1 MVYVQALWRSFALD
15 TNLNIKACTW
25 KAHLPSSFVFSVH
38 KHTFW
43 KGLRIRKGYF
53 LLCVLKNNFYTH
65 TKSTKMSSDIS
76 ELSSSILIH
85 FLICFIIETKQ
96 RLRIQHWTSM
106 KPEFTSAL
114 HHSCGSQHLWNSGVF
129 LLKTII
135 KEAKKEISIYTFLA
149 LLTDF
154 INHSRVYAAK

>member
-114 HHSCGSQHLWNSGVF
+114 HHSPCTWGSASEPLQNLADPS
-129 LLKTII
+129 IC
-135 KEAKKEISIYTFLA
+135 EIQGYSCWRQL
-149 LLTDF
+149 
-154 INHSRVYAAK
+154 

>member
-85 FLICFIIETKQ
+85 FLICFITETKQ

-114 HHSCGSQHLWNSGVF
+114 HHSPC
-129 LLKTII
+129 T
-135 KEAKKEISIYTFLA
+135 EA
-149 LLTDF
+149 LLQ
-154 INHSRVYAAK
+154 NHYKILRIPAFVKFRGILVEDNYKRSKERN